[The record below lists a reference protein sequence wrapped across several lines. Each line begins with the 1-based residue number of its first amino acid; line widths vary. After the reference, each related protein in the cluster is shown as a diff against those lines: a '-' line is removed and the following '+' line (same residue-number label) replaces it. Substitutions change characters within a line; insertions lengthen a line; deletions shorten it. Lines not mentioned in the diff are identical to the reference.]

1 MADTSVRY
9 FDSTMSGA
17 PALSGTVGALISVL
31 DACLTNGFGTV
42 TLASLVVA
50 SNVATGTVS
59 GGHGFSMIGS
69 AVGSVITIAGATP
82 SGLNGTWR
90 IASVADST
98 HFTFITS
105 GISDQTATGTITAV
119 RAPLGFSKVY
129 SGTNKAAYRADDVMS
144 SRLYLRVA
152 DDGTGAATYARVRG
166 YESMSDVDTG
176 AGPFP
181 MDAQFSGGLYWGKS
195 SAASSTARA
204 WRLFGDSQGFYL
216 FVNQDGAGT
225 WISAA
230 WIDIPSEKAG
240 DAYRTLIVGG
250 ISTTVSNQGT
260 LHTVNNA
267 AAGHYFART
276 YAQTGTSIA
285 AFKLSH
291 HITAS
296 GIGYAGIAYP
306 APMGNQFYCAPIDVW
321 EGGGYLSA
329 TALRGP
335 LPGIY
340 APLHPSAQLTD
351 GSFQTDVTGLDG
363 RTLLVQILKS
373 GGSGYAAAI
382 DLTGPWR

>member
-1 MADTSVRY
+1 MADASVRY

-17 PALSGTVGALISVL
+17 PSLSGTAGALISVL

-42 TLASLVVA
+42 TLDSLVVA

-59 GGHGFSMIGS
+59 AGHGFTMIGS
-69 AVGSVITIAGATP
+69 TVGSVITIAGATP
-82 SGLNGTWR
+82 AGLNGTWR

-98 HFTFITS
+98 HFTFVTS

-119 RAPLGFSKVY
+119 RTPLGFSKVY
-129 SGTNKAAYRADDVMS
+129 SGTNKAAYRADDVAS

-152 DDGTGAATYARVRG
+152 DDGTGAATYARIRG

-181 MDAQFSGGLYWGKS
+181 TDAQQSGGLYWGKS

-216 FVNQDGAGT
+216 FVNQDGAGA
-225 WISAA
+225 WIGAA

-240 DAYRTLIVGG
+240 DAYRTLIIGG
-250 ISTTVSNQGT
+250 INATIVNMGT
-260 LHTVNNA
+260 LPVIGA
-267 AAGHYFART
+267 QSGHYFART
-276 YAQTGTSIA
+276 YAQTGTAIPA
-285 AFKLSH
+285 IKLSH
-291 HITAS
+291 HVAAS
-296 GIGYAGIAYP
+296 GLGVGGLSYP
-306 APMGNQFYCAPIDVW
+306 APMGNQFYCAPVDAW
-321 EGGGYLSA
+321 EGVGYTTV

-335 LPGIY
+335 MPGLY

-351 GSFQTDVTGLDG
+351 GSYQTDVIGLDG
-363 RTLLVQILKS
+363 RTLFVQTIKYIS
-373 GGSGYAAAI
+373 SNYAAAI

>member
-1 MADTSVRY
+1 MADASVRY

-17 PALSGTVGALISVL
+17 PSLSGTAGTLISVL
-31 DACLTNGFGTV
+31 DACLVNGFGTV
-42 TLASLVVA
+42 TLDSLVVA

-90 IASVADST
+90 IASVPDST
-98 HFTFITS
+98 HFTFATS

-129 SGTNKAAYRADDVMS
+129 SGTNKAVYRADDIMS

-152 DDGTGAATYARVRG
+152 DDGTGFATYARIRG

-176 AGPFP
+176 TGPFP
-181 MDAQFSGGLYWGKS
+181 TDAQISGGLYWGKS

-204 WRLFGDSQGFYL
+204 WRLIGDSQGVYL
-216 FVNQDGAGT
+216 FSNQDGAGS

-230 WIDIPSEKAG
+230 WVDIPSEKAG
-240 DAYRTLIVGG
+240 DAFRTLIIGG
-250 ISTTVSNQGT
+250 TVTTVSNQGY
-260 LHTVNNA
+260 LHLINNP
-267 AAGHYFART
+267 AGHYFARS
-276 YAQTGTSIA
+276 YVQTGTSIA
-285 AFKLSH
+285 VFKLSH
-291 HITAS
+291 HIAAN
-296 GIGYAGIAYP
+296 GIGFYGIAYP
-306 APMGNQFYCAPIDVW
+306 APMGGQFYCAPVDVW
-321 EGGGYLSA
+321 EGTTYAAA

-340 APLHPSAQLTD
+340 APLHQSAQLTD
-351 GSFQTDVTGLDG
+351 GSFQTDVIGLDG
-363 RTLLVQILKS
+363 RTLLVQIIKH
-373 GGSGYAAAI
+373 GGQNYSAAI